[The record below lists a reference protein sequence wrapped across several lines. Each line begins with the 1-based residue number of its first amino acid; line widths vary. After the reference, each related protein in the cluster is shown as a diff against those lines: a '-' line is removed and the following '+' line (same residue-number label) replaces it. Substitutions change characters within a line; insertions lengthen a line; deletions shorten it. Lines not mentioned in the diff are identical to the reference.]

1 MDYNPVSRVWLA
13 GHGYQQVP
21 PEVIRG
27 RILYAHPEGRFVN
40 KLGQPVSHYY
50 TPNSYSQVRRGN
62 KVYPQLCSHYGSK
75 DCHYLMVCA
84 FFHVPDRSKGE
95 VIDHIDG
102 NQLNYSITNLRIVDR
117 PTNDRDG
124 GFLKKLRNKSIDPR
138 MFSPKF
144 LLRFFDRMADFKRTH
159 THYQYARLTHDELLT
174 MLVGPEFTVGNP
186 AKIMDEDFT
195 RHREM

>member
-1 MDYNPVSRVWLA
+1 MDYNPVSRVWFA

-27 RILYAHPEGRFVN
+27 RILYAHPEGRFAN
-40 KLGQPVSHYY
+40 KLGQRVNHCY
-50 TPNSYSQVRRGN
+50 TPNSYSQVRRRN
-62 KVYPQLCSHYGSK
+62 KVYPQLGNNYGSK

-95 VIDHIDG
+95 VSDHIDG

-124 GFLKKLRNKSIDPR
+124 GFLKKLRNKGIRPEY
-138 MFSPKF
+138 FAPKF
-144 LLRFFDRMADFKRTH
+144 LLRYFDRMAEFKASH
-159 THYQYARLTHDELLT
+159 TYYQYARLTHNELLR
-174 MLVGPEFTVGNP
+174 MLVEPEFAVGDPNER
-186 AKIMDEDFT
+186 MEY
-195 RHREM
+195 EMSHHCGC